1 MVFKMADLT
10 KVEKKYS
17 IQTLLIY
24 CMVILKEIFL
34 VTSDNEEKPSLAEG
48 LSLSCRIH

>member
-1 MVFKMADLT
+1 MTDLT
-10 KVEKKYS
+10 KVEKS
-17 IQTLLIY
+17 IQFQTSLIY

-34 VTSDNEEKPSLAEG
+34 VTSDYEEKPSLAEG